1 MKKAFKLKVAIFF
14 GYNGTK
20 YHGLQKVISSNLPT
34 VEGSLEKALFDV
46 GLIPEHNFGTLQKS
60 GWGRGSRTDKGVH
73 ASLNTVKCK
82 IVVSDRFTFKNDGEA
97 ETTNEEQANVDKKAF
112 KKLIDY
118 QRMVNEINAII
129 DPEIQVFGIKLVTKN
144 FDVKN
149 SARSRKYEYI
159 LPAKLLSC
167 KATEGLSKEAL
178 LEKVNEIISKFKGCR
193 NYHNYTKKGDPNAKS
208 MDRFILD
215 IKAEYFKPE
224 YLEPAPKEDYIIIY
238 LHGQSF
244 LYHQIRKMVG
254 SLLQLLQLDLG
265 DNFLDATFQKTPT
278 KIWLAPSQGL
288 LLDRVNSL
296 DFLRLL

>member
-1 MKKAFKLKVAIFF
+1 MKKAFKLKVAILF

-20 YHGLQKVISSNLPT
+20 FHGLQKVAASHLPT
-34 VEGSLEKALFDV
+34 VEGALEKALFDV

-73 ASLNTVKCK
+73 ASVNTVKCK
-82 IVVSDRFTFKNDGEA
+82 IVVSDRFTAKNEADA
-97 ETTNEEQANVDKKAF
+97 ETTTEEQAQVDKKAF
-112 KKLIDY
+112 KKMIDY
-118 QRMVNEINAII
+118 QRMVTEINAII

-167 KATEGLSKEAL
+167 KSTEGLSKDDL
-178 LEKVNEIISKFKGCR
+178 LEKVNTTIGKFKGCR
-193 NYHNYTKKGDPNAKS
+193 NYHNFTKKGDPNSKS

-244 LYHQIRKMVG
+244 LYHQIRKMIG

-265 DNFLDATFQKTPT
+265 DAFLDTTFQKTPS

-288 LLDRVNSL
+288 LLDRVSL
-296 DFLRLL
+296 IDLL